1 MGAFLRN
8 LHRIDHS
15 YSDEAKMRKLRLR
28 VCQGL
33 FDAAAEICTKCTPQ
47 MRLHICLV
55 DLNLESRSNHNCFME
70 AAGEKVKAVPELKE
84 LIKFHRNCDALELAH
99 DLACRGKAEGNE
111 VRKVGLLN
119 GANNK
124 LLGNHWFSKGARQA
138 IDENL
143 HRRSSP
149 MCVASLLINM

>member
-1 MGAFLRN
+1 MG
-8 LHRIDHS
+8 
-15 YSDEAKMRKLRLR
+15 
-28 VCQGL
+28 
-33 FDAAAEICTKCTPQ
+33 
-47 MRLHICLV
+47 
-55 DLNLESRSNHNCFME
+55 NCFME
-70 AAGEKVKAVPELKE
+70 AAGAKVKAMPALAP

-99 DLACRGKAEGNE
+99 DLAVQSKAANDGVN
-111 VRKVGLLN
+111 KVGLLN

-149 MCVASLLINM
+149 MCVASLLLNMATEPQKRSVQ